1 MRSVRFALAGILLLL
16 GSSRKVITAQLSSP
30 YAQRIDQAKSARA
43 IAVDRQRH
51 LLADSEKSVNLSVE
65 LRREINQATPDT
77 LWADTLNKTVE
88 IEKLAR
94 DLRKQMKD

>member
-1 MRSVRFALAGILLLL
+1 MRSARFALAGILLLL
-16 GSSRKVITAQLSSP
+16 GSSTKVTTAQLSSP

-43 IAVDRQRH
+43 IAIDRQRH
-51 LLADSEKSVNLSVE
+51 LLADSEKLVNLSAE
-65 LRREINQATPDT
+65 LRREIIQATPDT
-77 LWADTLNKTVE
+77 LSADTLNKTVE